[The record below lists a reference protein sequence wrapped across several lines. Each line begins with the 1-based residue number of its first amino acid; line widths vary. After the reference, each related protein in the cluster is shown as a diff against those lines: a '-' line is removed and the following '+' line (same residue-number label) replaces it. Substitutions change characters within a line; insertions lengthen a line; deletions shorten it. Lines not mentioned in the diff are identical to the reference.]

1 MGPGY
6 ETETELNARWN
17 FIFLPAPKMTPSQ
30 GSKSKLEQ
38 PTFSPTVRF
47 LIFLGRP
54 SLKLLRRMIAGLKRS
69 RLLKPECRIGGGGAG
84 RKGRGREFSSFNFRG
99 RFRNICC
106 HRKKANSDWTKH
118 QNVLQKLGV
127 VYSLIL
133 FLLFLSKNFLKRRIA
148 ISLWVSGCVR
158 ERVRERERGHLL
170 RITFTSS

>member
-54 SLKLLRRMIAGLKRS
+54 SLKFLRRMIAGLKRS

-84 RKGRGREFSSFNFRG
+84 RKGRGREFYIFNFRG

-106 HRKKANSDWTKH
+106 HRKKSKLRLDKTPECASKVRSCLFFNFVFVVLIQEFFEAQNS
-118 QNVLQKLGV
+118 NFFMGV
-127 VYSLIL
+127 WL
-133 FLLFLSKNFLKRRIA
+133 
-148 ISLWVSGCVR
+148 R
-158 ERVRERERGHLL
+158 ERESQRERERA
-170 RITFTSS
+170 FT